1 MTRAAR
7 GPTASAAAGR
17 GRVRTGR
24 RAARGTTRPEAVRER
39 SLGELRQPVE
49 RPLDGGPFVGLAR
62 RGRGERE
69 VVDPAVDPDD
79 GDVGPDERGPLGH
92 VPHVEHAVRRP
103 QLLRGGRGGGG
114 RAGGAAHEHRLAY
127 VEPARQPRLLAA
139 HRRGR
144 PCTHREACERLP
156 GEVVVP
162 LPAGGGVEE
171 PSVGLLEPADDD
183 ARQPPRQQPDER
195 GEEHPLDPRAVV
207 VEPRAVE
214 DEGIHPARVP
224 VGPAR
229 GDQAAGR
236 VAEEDD
242 LLVPVGPDGVQR
254 HTDLLVVVAQVAH
267 VAGPGPRPDRATAR
281 AQVEGVEVEAGRDP
295 TGGVGGVEEV
305 VGEAVEV
312 EHRAAV
318 RRRLPAVDEHRLGG
332 VVVGGRAQGDAALL
346 PRLPE
351 DVGHRGAQPR
361 EGGGHGRIIPVDDG
375 PAGGDAESIDGM
387 RPYPWR
393 SAVGAGTLAV
403 GLLLGASA
411 CDSGTPDDAGTP
423 GPGGTTSAPAAP
435 GEAVTFAPGV
445 TVPETRAGQAT
456 SWVLEQLAA
465 AEGPSAR
472 EAEERFAEVFL
483 EQVPAG
489 EVAAVFAQLRGGGPF
504 VVEGYAG
511 TEDAAQLPL
520 AGAADRLLLHIGT
533 EPDGRMNLL
542 FFEAATPVPK
552 VGSLDELESAV
563 ADLGIE
569 ASLLIADG
577 ETCEPVRA
585 READV
590 PRPVGSVFKLYVL
603 DAVRQA
609 VADGELGWE

>member
-1 MTRAAR
+1 
-7 GPTASAAAGR
+7 
-17 GRVRTGR
+17 
-24 RAARGTTRPEAVRER
+24 
-39 SLGELRQPVE
+39 
-49 RPLDGGPFVGLAR
+49 
-62 RGRGERE
+62 
-69 VVDPAVDPDD
+69 
-79 GDVGPDERGPLGH
+79 
-92 VPHVEHAVRRP
+92 
-103 QLLRGGRGGGG
+103 
-114 RAGGAAHEHRLAY
+114 
-127 VEPARQPRLLAA
+127 
-139 HRRGR
+139 
-144 PCTHREACERLP
+144 
-156 GEVVVP
+156 
-162 LPAGGGVEE
+162 
-171 PSVGLLEPADDD
+171 
-183 ARQPPRQQPDER
+183 
-195 GEEHPLDPRAVV
+195 
-207 VEPRAVE
+207 
-214 DEGIHPARVP
+214 
-224 VGPAR
+224 
-229 GDQAAGR
+229 
-236 VAEEDD
+236 
-242 LLVPVGPDGVQR
+242 
-254 HTDLLVVVAQVAH
+254 
-267 VAGPGPRPDRATAR
+267 
-281 AQVEGVEVEAGRDP
+281 
-295 TGGVGGVEEV
+295 
-305 VGEAVEV
+305 
-312 EHRAAV
+312 
-318 RRRLPAVDEHRLGG
+318 
-332 VVVGGRAQGDAALL
+332 
-346 PRLPE
+346 
-351 DVGHRGAQPR
+351 
-361 EGGGHGRIIPVDDG
+361 
-375 PAGGDAESIDGM
+375 M

-520 AGAADRLLLHIGT
+520 AGAADRLLLHVGT

-542 FFEAATPVPK
+542 FFEAATPVPE

-609 VADGELGWE
+609 VADGELGWEDTVTVTDDLRSLPTGRLQDEPAGHEVSVREAAELMIAISDNTATDLLVDAVGRDTVEAAVARLGHHEPELLTPLPMTREMFQLAFTDRDLREQWSGAAGPEERSEILAELPGGAVEVDPALAQDVVWPLGIDWFATAEDVCRAHVGLRDVPEAGAVAEILALNPGIAPSEGWDYVGYKGGAMVGEVAGSWYLEDETGESYVVVVQLAATDAAAVPDPGWMVGVVGQAVEVLGEEA